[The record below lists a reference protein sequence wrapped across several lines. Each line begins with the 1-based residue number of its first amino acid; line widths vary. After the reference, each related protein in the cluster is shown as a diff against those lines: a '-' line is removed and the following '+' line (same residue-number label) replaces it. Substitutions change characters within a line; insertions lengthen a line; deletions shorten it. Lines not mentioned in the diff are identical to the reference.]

1 MRVRRSPLP
10 AWSWKLSL
18 LLVLTPAAM
27 PQMANGIFI
36 TSVPD
41 IPFTAIS
48 ELESTYIKPDG
59 TSVTGKATR
68 AIARDSKGRIFKEG
82 RRLQPITESAPSLLI
97 LVDIYDPRTST
108 YTFLYP
114 PFRTFWKGTLE
125 RPPLLI
131 ADEYFYGWPTR
142 DGIPAYRLAKE
153 EALGTQTIDGMTV
166 RGVRETQEV
175 IDETGKKIVTT
186 GEYWYSDDLHM
197 NLVATINGPDKS
209 ILTVRVTQVKR
220 TEPDAAIFQIP
231 SNYKRTETPIPRP
244 LSDLKDGIG
253 Q

>member
-1 MRVRRSPLP
+1 MVGPHAMACPRI
-10 AWSWKLSL
+10 AWQKRKLWAS
-18 LLVLTPAAM
+18 
-27 PQMANGIFI
+27 
-36 TSVPD
+36 
-41 IPFTAIS
+41 
-48 ELESTYIKPDG
+48 
-59 TSVTGKATR
+59 
-68 AIARDSKGRIFKEG
+68 
-82 RRLQPITESAPSLLI
+82 
-97 LVDIYDPRTST
+97 
-108 YTFLYP
+108 
-114 PFRTFWKGTLE
+114 
-125 RPPLLI
+125 
-131 ADEYFYGWPTR
+131 
-142 DGIPAYRLAKE
+142 
-153 EALGTQTIDGMTV
+153 QTIDGMTV